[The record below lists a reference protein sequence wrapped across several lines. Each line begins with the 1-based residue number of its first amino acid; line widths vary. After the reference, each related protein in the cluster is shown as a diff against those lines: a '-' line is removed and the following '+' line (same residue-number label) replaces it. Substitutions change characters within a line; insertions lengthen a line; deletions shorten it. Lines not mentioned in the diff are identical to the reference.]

1 MVLFDKKGV
10 FYCLILMKQLE
21 SRIMIEIVVEWVI
34 QKVCK
39 KRNLIKKRYL
49 DKNGGHLYHIDRVN
63 ISVELFIVLWDLRS
77 SMTSVR
83 SAHC

>member
-1 MVLFDKKGV
+1 
-10 FYCLILMKQLE
+10 
-21 SRIMIEIVVEWVI
+21 MIEIVVEWVI

-39 KRNLIKKRYL
+39 KKKPNKKRDL

-63 ISVELFIVLWDLRS
+63 ISVEFFIVLWDIWN

-83 SAHC
+83 SGGEIKFRYSEKAIKI

>member
-1 MVLFDKKGV
+1 
-10 FYCLILMKQLE
+10 MKLLE
-21 SRIMIEIVVEWVI
+21 SRIMIEIVVEWVT

-39 KRNLIKKRYL
+39 KKKPNKKRYL

-63 ISVELFIVLWDLRS
+63 ISVELFIVLWDIWN

-83 SAHC
+83 NGGEIKFRYPESSKICR